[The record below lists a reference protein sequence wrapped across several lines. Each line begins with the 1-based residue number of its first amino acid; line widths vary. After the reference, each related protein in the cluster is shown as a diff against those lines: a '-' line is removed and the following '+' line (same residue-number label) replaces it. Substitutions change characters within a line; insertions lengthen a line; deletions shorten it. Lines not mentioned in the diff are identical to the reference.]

1 MPAGSLLKS
10 PPGLTARLQPCQN
23 ALLPRAGPKTGRI
36 RSFGGMLSPVTL
48 SAQERL
54 TSELLRFL

>member
-10 PPGLTARLQPCQN
+10 PPALAGWLRPRQN
-23 ALLPRAGPKTGRI
+23 ALLPIAVARNSAA
-36 RSFGGMLSPVTL
+36 SVVYFSPVTL

>member
-1 MPAGSLLKS
+1 MPAGSLLTS
-10 PPGLTARLQPCQN
+10 PPDLAVRLQSRQN

-36 RSFGGMLSPVTL
+36 RSFGSMLSPVTL

>member
-1 MPAGSLLKS
+1 MPAGSLLIS
-10 PPGLTARLQPCQN
+10 PPSLAGRLQPRQN

-36 RSFGGMLSPVTL
+36 RSFGNMLSPVTL